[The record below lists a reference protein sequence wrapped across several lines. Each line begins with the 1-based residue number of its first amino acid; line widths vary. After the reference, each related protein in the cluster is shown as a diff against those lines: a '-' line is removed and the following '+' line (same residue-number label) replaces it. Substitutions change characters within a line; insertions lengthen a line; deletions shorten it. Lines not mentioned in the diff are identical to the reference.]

1 MDVNKKQNLP
11 TLTFGT
17 CTPLIYFC
25 RTGNLL
31 VIKVLFLIGAD
42 CTRLCERQFWFPML
56 AAAHYGHLDICKWL
70 FKYGGD
76 AKYQINK
83 ETSDGCTPL
92 SESYTAWHHGL
103 DKVGK
108 TCRWLLLN
116 GGGQHLSNKAMR
128 RFAIYGEEEWNSN
141 LLVLWMRK
149 NMQLHD
155 TFMLLLCGARN
166 QTIHRQR
173 SLQILDGHPGIMEW
187 IGDYAG
193 LLRGKEFRML
203 EEFNELVI
211 EYNNTDES
219 SSDGSDGNAE
229 DGEGGG
235 GIVNGDDTDTNLN
248 LTNRTMIPIV
258 VAMVA
263 VVVAMVVRSW

>member
-83 ETSDGCTPL
+83 ETITGHTPL
-92 SESYTAWHHGL
+92 RLSYNAWHHGHGI
-103 DKVGK
+103 GK
-108 TCRWLLLN
+108 EGKACRWLLLN
-116 GGGQHLSNKAMR
+116 GGGQHLSSKAIRELLM
-128 RFAIYGEEEWNSN
+128 FTNNTNSN
-141 LLVLWMRK
+141 LLVLWMRECI
-149 NMQLHD
+149 QLHH
-155 TFMLLLCGARN
+155 TFILFLCGAA
-166 QTIHRQR
+166 TITMTTSSSSKFSDGDIRKYTRKRKIHPER
-173 SLQILDGHPGIMEW
+173 SLQILDGQPGIMEL
-187 IGDYAG
+187 IGEYVG
-193 LLRGKEFRML
+193 LIQGKEFRMI

-211 EYNNTDES
+211 EYNNTEES
-219 SSDGSDGNAE
+219 SSE
-229 DGEGGG
+229 
-235 GIVNGDDTDTNLN
+235 
-248 LTNRTMIPIV
+248 R
-258 VAMVA
+258 
-263 VVVAMVVRSW
+263 RWWW